1 MTLKER
7 SEIRKKKMTGQV
19 AQSYAEAD
27 GWDLDFWLSQSPQ
40 DRLSALVAIRNDIKK
55 INAERLKE

>member
-1 MTLKER
+1 
-7 SEIRKKKMTGQV
+7 MTGQV